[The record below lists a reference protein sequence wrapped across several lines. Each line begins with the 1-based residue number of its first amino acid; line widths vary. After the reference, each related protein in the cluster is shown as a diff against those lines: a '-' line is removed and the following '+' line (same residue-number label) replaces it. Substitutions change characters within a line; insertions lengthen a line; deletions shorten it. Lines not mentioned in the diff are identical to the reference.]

1 MPKSS
6 RRSTDVNVISA
17 DVQRSSKR
25 RAKIAF
31 VAAGLITWALSALVL
46 ASYMNPILAVL
57 VAVLVAAPVA
67 FVVFVAVLVW
77 PVVRILVH
85 WSVELVLGSVLLSGM
100 AGLYH
105 LLAGPVVVLVLLA
118 LVGGLMLP
126 PALRHRTT
134 SWAWCAISRHRL
146 RMSFAAFIRTNREG
160 TLPFILHA
168 KPTPV
173 GERVWVWLRPG
184 LSLEELGNRGDQLA
198 VSCWAK
204 NVTVEAASN
213 KYAALLRFD
222 IKRRNTMAE
231 SVDSPLVDVPDAP
244 ARTITDTAAD
254 VTALDLT
261 DIDEQSVTESP
272 KDSKPGKKP
281 GMNTYTPTPRK
292 AAEQTVVVSGGED
305 VSDYI

>member
-1 MPKSS
+1 MRDTYQERQHMQERRPIHGMPKSS

-46 ASYMNPILAVL
+46 ASYMNSILAVL

-85 WSVELVLGSVLLSGM
+85 WSVELVAGSVLLSGM

-146 RMSFAAFIRTNREG
+146 
-160 TLPFILHA
+160 
-168 KPTPV
+168 V
-173 GERVWVWLRPG
+173 GPIRPG
-184 LSLEELGNRGDQLA
+184 EPAHLA
-198 VSCWAK
+198 VRPNGS
-204 NVTVEAASN
+204 T
-213 KYAALLRFD
+213 
-222 IKRRNTMAE
+222 
-231 SVDSPLVDVPDAP
+231 PH
-244 ARTITDTAAD
+244 TA
-254 VTALDLT
+254 T
-261 DIDEQSVTESP
+261 
-272 KDSKPGKKP
+272 
-281 GMNTYTPTPRK
+281 
-292 AAEQTVVVSGGED
+292 
-305 VSDYI
+305 